1 MAEDEA
7 AQPDGADQAE
17 SAAASEADAQ
27 SDVEAVQPVAVRPE
41 ADQPEADQSE
51 TDQPEADQPE
61 APVFPIR
68 RKRRGGVL
76 GAAMLGLEQ
85 ALYGPRQNE
94 IVMVADADG
103 MPEPDFDVQLT
114 ADPKDS
120 YVVMRKQ
127 WWRRRH
133 HG

>member
-1 MAEDEA
+1 VAEDEA
-7 AQPDGADQAE
+7 AQPDAADDDAQAEAAGSEVDAEAAGSEVDADQAE
-17 SAAASEADAQ
+17 
-27 SDVEAVQPVAVRPE
+27 V
-41 ADQPEADQSE
+41 
-51 TDQPEADQPE
+51 
-61 APVFPIR
+61 PVFPIR

-133 HG
+133 NA

>member
-1 MAEDEA
+1 MADDE
-7 AQPDGADQAE
+7 P
-17 SAAASEADAQ
+17 
-27 SDVEAVQPVAVRPE
+27 VQPGAV
-41 ADQPEADQSE
+41 QPEADQAE
-51 TDQPEADQPE
+51 TDQPEADEHVDQPE

-85 ALYGPRQNE
+85 ALYGPRENE
-94 IVMVADADG
+94 IVVVADADG

-120 YVVMRKQ
+120 YVVMRRQ
-127 WWRRRH
+127 WWRRRQQA
-133 HG
+133 